1 MLSSLYCHG
10 KLTNCE
16 QTEILQRPR
25 VIFLQGTDK
34 LFSKETSKG
43 QREEKKR
50 LALPRVFLVTEGI
63 LSKLSD
69 GIAHSFFKSTLD
81 NSDHRLYSYA
91 PDSVFISAAHL
102 FHDSSCGKN
111 RVSDHRWKWFYT
123 HKLAD
128 EPGES
133 SNDMHPFSETA
144 NFILG
149 GFNNHVAHHLFPH
162 YHHIHYPKLNKI
174 LYEILLQNNITP
186 NQTTYWGGIVAHIN
200 LLKVRSLKDE

>member
-111 RVSDHRWKWFYT
+111 RVSDHR
-123 HKLAD
+123 
-128 EPGES
+128 
-133 SNDMHPFSETA
+133 
-144 NFILG
+144 
-149 GFNNHVAHHLFPH
+149 
-162 YHHIHYPKLNKI
+162 
-174 LYEILLQNNITP
+174 
-186 NQTTYWGGIVAHIN
+186 
-200 LLKVRSLKDE
+200 